1 MAKNVTFNPQ
11 AFDHLRKGV
20 DTICNATKATLG
32 PKGRN
37 VLIKR
42 LHGYPIST
50 KDGVT
55 VANEISL
62 PHPIEDLGAQIVKQ
76 AASKTS
82 ERAGDGTTT
91 SMVLAQAIIQ
101 ESRLSELS
109 PIEIKRSLDKE
120 VPYIID
126 FLKSQSSPVTTP
138 QEVEDIATISSNNDP
153 TLGKLIAEA
162 FHYVGPT
169 GIITMEDSK
178 TTDTYIKVV
187 EGTRMDRGFLSHYFI
202 NQAEKQQVILENPYI
217 LFYDGKLKAPNEIV
231 PLLKR
236 VHEANRP
243 LVVVAD
249 EVDGQALSLMIVN
262 KMQGNLQCAAV
273 KAPAYG
279 DRRVEILKD
288 LSTLTGAALISP
300 TTGTPLASI
309 TTEHLGECEKIII
322 DAEET
327 IIISPKGE
335 REAIL
340 RRIEEVKAQLSL
352 ATDKYIL
359 DKTSERLA
367 NLQAKTAAIYVGAP
381 TEADLEEKKHR
392 VDDAIQATRAAIKSG
407 YLPGGG
413 TALLR
418 AAAVTNS
425 DILKR
430 ALTYPYDTI
439 LSNAGLD
446 TPFPL
451 SLPFNHGVDANTGKV
466 VDMIESKIIDPTL
479 VVTEALQN
487 AVSAA
492 STLLLTEVTI
502 YEENQPQE
510 LPDYDS

>member
-1 MAKNVTFNPQ
+1 MPKNVTFNPE
-11 AFDHLRKGV
+11 AFEHLTRGV
-20 DTICNATKATLG
+20 NTICNATKATLG

-55 VANEISL
+55 VANEITL

-91 SMVLAQAIIQ
+91 SMVLAQSIIQ
-101 ESRLSELS
+101 QARLSPLS
-109 PIEIKRSLDKE
+109 PIEIKRSLDRE
-120 VPYIID
+120 VPILIEQI
-126 FLKSQSSPVTTP
+126 KSLSTPVTTP
-138 QEVEDIATISSNNDP
+138 QEIENIATISANNDP

-162 FHYVGPT
+162 FYHVGPT

-178 TTDTYIKVV
+178 TTETYIKVV

-202 NQAEKQQVILENPYI
+202 NNPEKQQVILDNPYI

-231 PLLKR
+231 PLLKKI
-236 VHEANRP
+236 HESSRP
-243 LVVVAD
+243 LLVVAD

-262 KMQGNLQCAAV
+262 KMQGTLQCAAV

-288 LSTLTGAALISP
+288 LSILTGATLISP
-300 TTGTPLASI
+300 TTGTPLSSI
-309 TTEHLGECEKIII
+309 TLDHLGECDKVIISQ
-322 DAEET
+322 DET
-327 IIISPKGE
+327 ILVSPKGSKE
-335 REAIL
+335 SIEN
-340 RRIEEVKAQLSL
+340 RITEVKAQLSQ

-367 NLQAKTAAIYVGAP
+367 NLLAKTSAIYVGAP
-381 TEADLEEKKHR
+381 TEGDLEEKKHR

-413 TALLR
+413 TALYR
-418 AAAVTNS
+418 ASFKTIS
-425 DILKR
+425 PILQE
-430 ALTYPYDTI
+430 ALKSPYETI
-439 LSNAGLD
+439 LSNAGLS
-446 TPFPL
+446 TPFPVT
-451 SLPFNHGVDANTGKV
+451 SPNNYGVDANTGDV
-466 VDMIESKIIDPTL
+466 VDMLSSKIIDPTL

-487 AVSAA
+487 AASAA
-492 STLLLTEVTI
+492 STLLLTEVTL
-502 YEENQPQE
+502 YEENQPSQ